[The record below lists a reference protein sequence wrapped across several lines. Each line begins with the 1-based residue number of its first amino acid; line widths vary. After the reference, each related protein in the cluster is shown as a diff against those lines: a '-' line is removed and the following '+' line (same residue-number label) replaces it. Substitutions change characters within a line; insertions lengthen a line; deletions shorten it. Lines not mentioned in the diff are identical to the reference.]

1 MRREDEVRARLAAIN
16 FVQEQ
21 SSLREDILPWGLL
34 TSRFAYHGERITL
47 IGAQGIWRPAG
58 FEVPISISTAPVE
71 EGRKRPYDDEWT
83 ADALLVYHYRRG
95 GAEQAANAGLRLARQ
110 RSTPLIYFHG
120 VAKGKYVAACPV
132 FIVGDDRHTAT
143 FTVSIDDPPAL
154 MQGIPPVGDSRR
166 RYVTRLV
173 QQRMHQAEFRVRVL
187 AAYRQ
192 MCAMCRL
199 RHVELLDAAHILPDS
214 DPDGMPTVSNGL
226 ALCKLHHAAFDS
238 HLVGVRPG
246 GLIVVR
252 SDLLRETDG
261 PMLRHGLQGLN
272 GQKIET
278 PIRSELRPSEDFLAR
293 RFELFLRTA

>member
-1 MRREDEVRARLAAIN
+1 M
-16 FVQEQ
+16 
-21 SSLREDILPWGLL
+21 
-34 TSRFAYHGERITL
+34 
-47 IGAQGIWRPAG
+47 
-58 FEVPISISTAPVE
+58 
-71 EGRKRPYDDEWT
+71 
-83 ADALLVYHYRRG
+83 
-95 GAEQAANAGLRLARQ
+95 
-110 RSTPLIYFHG
+110 
-120 VAKGKYVAACPV
+120 
-132 FIVGDDRHTAT
+132 
-143 FTVSIDDPPAL
+143 
-154 MQGIPPVGDSRR
+154 
-166 RYVTRLV
+166 
-173 QQRMHQAEFRVRVL
+173 RVL